1 MLAGVWTPHANFA
14 GPDGLVTSEIV
25 WAALDC
31 PGWYAWLVREAHS
44 AGLVGT
50 MTGEVVRC
58 PRVGEPHIVMAWP
71 IEGGTGRK
79 RYCGVAMFTADG
91 ECLARGRQVWIAF
104 PTPA

>member
-1 MLAGVWTPHANFA
+1 MLAGVWTPHENFA
-14 GPDGLVTSEIV
+14 GPDGLVPSEIV

-31 PGWYAWLVREAHS
+31 RGWYAWLVREAHS

-50 MTGEVVRC
+50 MTGEVVRL
-58 PRVGEPHIVMAWP
+58 
-71 IEGGTGRK
+71 